1 MPFNLE
7 GNTLDCFYDFYSK
20 IIYSFDFIVWRIN
33 YRLLK
38 IIK

>member
-1 MPFNLE
+1 MPFYLE
-7 GNTLDCFYDFYSK
+7 GNTLDCFCDFYGK

-33 YRLLK
+33 YKLLT